1 MAKAQ
6 VFVREATGLVRSLT
20 PLDAFIVN
28 VAVSVGLLGF
38 AFGPATAAFL
48 FPGVD
53 IGATMIVGF
62 LAVIPLAIVYFQMA
76 AAVPRSGGEYAWV
89 TRTLHPAVG
98 FATSWA
104 LMIGVWLYGNIVLN
118 SYALSSFFLS
128 SEFGVL
134 GALTGNAMLSQWST
148 LFATPTVSF
157 VVCTAVLA
165 VTGVIS
171 ALGMNWVRRAWTIYF
186 VIIILGTVAM
196 FGVLAM
202 TPAASFASKFDSY
215 STALGTTYSGL
226 MKAAGSSGWVYQ
238 YSPMAALSALPMAM
252 MLYSGF
258 WSSVYLGGEIKR
270 AERSFFTS
278 IVACLIV
285 AVIIFAGGFYLITY
299 TAGSEFFSA
308 LAYMSFASPANNPL
322 TVPATFPSILSI
334 LTVDNPAL
342 YWFIFIAFIADYLIF
357 ALAIYQ
363 MLSRAFF
370 AWSFDRVLP
379 QAMADVS
386 ERLHT
391 PMKAII
397 LTFVIGEV
405 FTAIWAVIPFALGW
419 LNITLAFVLILAIV
433 GLTGAVFPFKNRPV
447 YEASPK
453 IVKVSVAKIPVM
465 TICGVLT
472 VILMIAAF
480 IYSYI
485 TPSFSGPTSPLA
497 LVVTAA
503 LFVSGFA
510 VYYIAKTFRSREGL
524 DLGLVFKQVPPE

>member
-1 MAKAQ
+1 
-6 VFVREATGLVRSLT
+6 
-20 PLDAFIVN
+20 
-28 VAVSVGLLGF
+28 
-38 AFGPATAAFL
+38 
-48 FPGVD
+48 
-53 IGATMIVGF
+53 
-62 LAVIPLAIVYFQMA
+62 MA
-76 AAVPRSGGEYAWV
+76 AV
-89 TRTLHPAVG
+89 
-98 FATSWA
+98 
-104 LMIGVWLYGNIVLN
+104 
-118 SYALSSFFLS
+118 
-128 SEFGVL
+128 
-134 GALTGNAMLSQWST
+134 
-148 LFATPTVSF
+148 
-157 VVCTAVLA
+157 
-165 VTGVIS
+165 
-171 ALGMNWVRRAWTIYF
+171 
-186 VIIILGTVAM
+186 
-196 FGVLAM
+196 
-202 TPAASFASKFDSY
+202 
-215 STALGTTYSGL
+215 
-226 MKAAGSSGWVYQ
+226 
-238 YSPMAALSALPMAM
+238 SALPMAM

-258 WSSVYLGGEIKR
+258 WSSVYLGGEIKKT
-270 AERSFFTS
+270 ERSFFTS

-308 LAYMSFASPANNPL
+308 LAYMSFVSPANNPL

-379 QAMADVS
+379 QAMADVN

-433 GLTGAVFPFKNRPV
+433 GLTGAVFPFRNRSV
-447 YEASPK
+447 YESSPK
-453 IVKVSVAKIPVM
+453 IVKVSVAGFPVM

-497 LVVTAA
+497 LVVTAS

-510 VYYIAKTFRSREGL
+510 VYYIAKTVRSREGL

>member
-1 MAKAQ
+1 LAKRE

-28 VAVSVGLLGF
+28 VAISVGLLGF
-38 AFGPATAAFL
+38 TFGPATAAFL

-53 IGATMIVGF
+53 IGQAMVVGF
-62 LAVIPLAIVYFQMA
+62 VACIPLAIVYFQMA
-76 AAVPRSGGEYAWV
+76 AAVPRSGGDYAWV
-89 TRTLHPAVG
+89 TRTLSPAVG

-118 SYALSSFFLS
+118 SYALSNFFLS
-128 SEFGVL
+128 SQLGVL
-134 GALTGNAMLSQWST
+134 GVLTGNAMLSQWGT

-157 VVCTAVLA
+157 LVCTAVLA
-165 VTGVIS
+165 VAGLIS
-171 ALGMNWVRRAWTIYF
+171 AVGMRWVRMAWTLYF
-186 VIIILGTVAM
+186 VIIIIGTVAM

-202 TPAASFASKFDSY
+202 TPASTFISKFNSY

-226 MKAAGSSGWVYQ
+226 MQAATSAGWIYQ
-238 YSPMAALSALPMAM
+238 YSPMAAVSALPMAM

-278 IVACLIV
+278 ITACLV
-285 AVIIFAGGFYLITY
+285 LAVIIFAGGFFLITY
-299 TAGSEFFSA
+299 TTGSAFFSA
-308 LAYMSFASPANNPL
+308 LAYMSFASPPGNPL

-342 YWFIFIAFIADYLIF
+342 YWLIFIAFIADYLIF

-363 MLSRAFF
+363 VLSRAFF

-379 QAMADVS
+379 QAIADVNN
-386 ERLHT
+386 RLHA

-397 LTFVIGEV
+397 LTFVLGEIFAAV
-405 FTAIWAVIPFALGW
+405 WAAIPFALGW
-419 LNITLAFVLILAIV
+419 LNVTLAFVLILAIV
-433 GLTGAVFPFKNRPV
+433 GLSGAVFPFKNKSV
-447 YEASPK
+447 YETSPK
-453 IVKVSVAKIPVM
+453 IVKLSVAGIPVM

-480 IYSYI
+480 VYSYL

-503 LFVSGFA
+503 LFVSGFI
-510 VYYIAKTFRSREGL
+510 VYYVAKVFRGREGV
-524 DLGLVFKQVPPE
+524 DLSLVFKQIPPE

>member
-1 MAKAQ
+1 M
-6 VFVREATGLVRSLT
+6 REATGLVRGLT
-20 PLDAFIVN
+20 PFDAFIVN
-28 VAVSVGLLGF
+28 VAISVGLLGF
-38 AFGPATAAFL
+38 TFGPATAAFL

-53 IGATMIVGF
+53 ISLAMVVGF
-62 LAVIPLAIVYFQMA
+62 FACIPLAIIYFQMA
-76 AAVPRSGGEYAWV
+76 AAVPRSGGDYAWV

-128 SEFGVL
+128 SQFGVL
-134 GALTGNAMLSQWST
+134 GALTGNTMLTQWST
-148 LFATPTVSF
+148 LFGTPTVSF
-157 VVCTAVLA
+157 IVCSAVLA
-165 VTGVIS
+165 VAGAIS
-171 ALGMNWVRRAWTIYF
+171 AVGMKWVRRAWTIYF
-186 VIIILGTVAM
+186 AIIIIGTVAM
-196 FGVLAM
+196 FGVLAS
-202 TPAASFASKFDSY
+202 TPASTFVSEFNSY
-215 STALGTTYSGL
+215 STALGTTYSGF
-226 MKAAGSSGWVYQ
+226 MTAATNAGWAYQ
-238 YSPMAALSALPMAM
+238 YSPMTALSALPMAM

-258 WSSVYLGGEIKR
+258 WSSVYLGGEIKK
-270 AERSFFTS
+270 AERSFLTS
-278 IVACLIV
+278 IMACLVV
-285 AVIIFAGGFYLITY
+285 ALIIFAGGFFLITY
-299 TAGSEFFSA
+299 TTGSAFFSA
-308 LAYMSFASPANNPL
+308 LAYMGFVSPAGNPL
-322 TVPATFPSILSI
+322 TVPATFPSMLTI
-334 LTVDNPAL
+334 LTLNNPAL
-342 YWFIFIAFIADYLIF
+342 YWLIFIAFIADYLIF

-363 MLSRAFF
+363 VLSRAFF

-379 QAMADVS
+379 QAMADVN

-433 GLTGAVFPFKNRPV
+433 GLTGAVFPFRNRPV